1 MQELEQILATNLVCS
16 ITVKTEPEKLITPG
30 IKLMSAPAKTS
41 YDFKDEFVT
50 PSETQTVGTNSKVSP
65 FDLNKTSCSKTS
77 C

>member
-1 MQELEQILATNLVCS
+1 LQELKHILATNLVCA

-50 PSETQTVGTNSKVSP
+50 PSET
-65 FDLNKTSCSKTS
+65 
-77 C
+77 